1 MNNKNK
7 VYNLAKRFKRKYSM
21 TIAWNLKKHS
31 KVVESVIDDD
41 EKVLYAFCGQKDD
54 SHQVIFDTCVVAI
67 TNKRIIVG
75 QKRIIWGYQITSIT
89 PKLFNDLKIYND
101 LFFGKIEIDTV
112 KEHLFISNLDKNCL
126 DEIETNINNLMIRY
140 NNHFKS

>member
-1 MNNKNK
+1 MKNR
-7 VYNLAKRFKRKYSM
+7 VYDLVRKFKKKYKM
-21 TIAWNLKKHS
+21 TIAFNLKKHS
-31 KVVESVIDDD
+31 KVVESVIDKD
-41 EKVLYAFCGQKDD
+41 EIVNYAFCGQKDD

-112 KEHLFISNLDKNCL
+112 KEHIFISNLDKNCL
-126 DEIETNINNLMIRY
+126 DEIETNINNIMIRY
-140 NNHFKS
+140 NNNFK

>member
-1 MNNKNK
+1 MKNR
-7 VYNLAKRFKRKYSM
+7 VYDLVRKFKKKYKM
-21 TIAWNLKKHS
+21 TIAFNLKKHS
-31 KVVESVIDDD
+31 KVVESVIDKD
-41 EKVLYAFCGQKDD
+41 EIVNYAFCGQKDD

>member
-1 MNNKNK
+1 MKNR
-7 VYNLAKRFKRKYSM
+7 VYDLVRKFKKKYKM
-21 TIAWNLKKHS
+21 TIAFNLKKHS
-31 KVVESVIDDD
+31 KVVESVIDKD
-41 EKVLYAFCGQKDD
+41 EIVNYAFCGQKDD

-126 DEIETNINNLMIRY
+126 DEIETNINRLIIKSRNQ
-140 NNHFKS
+140 NNS

>member
-1 MNNKNK
+1 MKNR
-7 VYNLAKRFKRKYSM
+7 VYDLVRKFKKKYKM
-21 TIAWNLKKHS
+21 TIAFNLKKHS
-31 KVVESVIDDD
+31 KVVESVIDKD
-41 EKVLYAFCGQKDD
+41 EIVNYAFCGQKDD

-126 DEIETNINNLMIRY
+126 DEIETNINNLMIIGK
-140 NNHFKS
+140 H

>member
-1 MNNKNK
+1 MKNR
-7 VYNLAKRFKRKYSM
+7 VYDLVRKFKKKYKM
-21 TIAWNLKKHS
+21 TIAFNLKKHS
-31 KVVESVIDDD
+31 KVVESVIDKD
-41 EKVLYAFCGQKDD
+41 EIVNYAFCGQKDD

-140 NNHFKS
+140 NNYFKS